1 MRWFETPNFNFM
13 SYRRMAFTFSGLLI
27 LTSFLGILLMGLEY
41 GIDFKGGKEFVLK
54 FDKAVSSSEI
64 RSQLT
69 ESLGSAPE
77 IKQFGSDT
85 EILIRTDHS
94 GEINTVQNII
104 LSSINKVYS
113 GAKVSVIKTDM
124 VGPRFAE
131 DLKIGALNAIIFS
144 IIVISIY
151 ILIRFKKWT
160 FSAGAIIALI
170 HDVLITLG
178 IITLFRNILPFGLQ
192 IDQTIIAAFLTIVG
206 YSLNDTVVIFDR
218 IRENKI
224 FNKGMDNENMMN
236 KSLNETLS
244 RTVITSLTTIFVV
257 AVLFTFGGES
267 LKGFSFSLLI
277 GLILGTYSSLF
288 IASASVLEFHEL
300 VEKRAEKKAV
310 EMHEV

>member
-1 MRWFETPNFNFM
+1 MRWFETPSFNFM
-13 SYRRMAFTFSGLLI
+13 GYRRVAFIFSGLLI
-27 LTSFLGILLMGLEY
+27 LASLMGFVTMGIEY

-54 FDKAVSSSEI
+54 FETPVDATKI
-64 RSQLT
+64 RGQLA
-69 ESLGSAPE
+69 ESLGSTPE
-77 IKQFGSDT
+77 VKRFGSET
-85 EILIRTDHS
+85 EMLIRTDHS

-104 LSSINKVYS
+104 LSSMNELYS
-113 GAKVSVIKTDM
+113 GTDVSVIKTDM

-131 DLKIGALNAIIFS
+131 DLKIGALNAILFS

-151 ILIRFKKWT
+151 ILVRFKKWT

-178 IITLFRNILPFGLQ
+178 MITLLRNVVPFGLQ
-192 IDQTIIAAFLTIVG
+192 VDQAIIAAFLTIVG

-218 IRENKI
+218 IRENQV
-224 FNKGMDNENMMN
+224 FHKGIDYLEMMN

-244 RTVITSLTTIFVV
+244 RTIITSLTTIFVI
-257 AVLFTFGGES
+257 AVLFVFGGES

-288 IASASVLEFHEL
+288 IASASVLEFHERL
-300 VEKRAEKKAV
+300 IRKKA
-310 EMHEV
+310 E